1 MWVGV
6 GVSWG
11 AAIAWGRICDR
22 AHRLSVSREVLS
34 LSTGGRRQPPT
45 DRQRAGE
52 ACLQAGVLSLTRG
65 AWVCGARSCRFRV
78 VKKRQL
84 VGSTN
89 VEGIALSIS
98 AEDERLP
105 CKAKRKAKRK
115 PVKFFALRPGPPAAL
130 PGGVP

>member
-1 MWVGV
+1 M
-6 GVSWG
+6 
-11 AAIAWGRICDR
+11 
-22 AHRLSVSREVLS
+22 SREVLS
-34 LSTGGRRQPPT
+34 LSTSWRRQPPT
-45 DRQRAGE
+45 DRERAGE

-65 AWVCGARSCRFRV
+65 AWVCGAKSCRFRV

-105 CKAKRKAKRK
+105 CKAKRSLSKTE
-115 PVKFFALRPGPPAAL
+115 KFFALRPGPPAAL
-130 PGGVP
+130 PGGVT